1 MSLREWNQIVI
12 KSKSISH
19 VSAIKTSNSK
29 LTVLWSSGYWGFLGY
44 ASYIRLGWTLVYLYI
59 AMEIG
64 DVAPWLVR
72 SFIKSSLG
80 AAHVQSNTDIRVAM
94 SLSKC
99 MAAEKSS
106 TLTVA
111 SLNIC
116 TFKDLYTRAS
126 LLPPYVVS
134 PQYRVILVA
143 GRLLIPYLH
152 NKQYMHLISL
162 RRLRSMTL
170 IFLSKKPVCFLWRK
184 QLKDFCGHSWPLH
197 TLTNYLRAP

>member
-1 MSLREWNQIVI
+1 
-12 KSKSISH
+12 
-19 VSAIKTSNSK
+19 
-29 LTVLWSSGYWGFLGY
+29 
-44 ASYIRLGWTLVYLYI
+44 
-59 AMEIG
+59 MEIG
-64 DVAPWLVR
+64 DVAPWLEVR

-80 AAHVQSNTDIRVAM
+80 AAHVQSKTDIRVAM

-126 LLPPYVVS
+126 LLPPYIVG

-152 NKQYMHLISL
+152 NK
-162 RRLRSMTL
+162 
-170 IFLSKKPVCFLWRK
+170 
-184 QLKDFCGHSWPLH
+184 
-197 TLTNYLRAP
+197 